1 VAELVFDNGVIST
14 AAALICQTVIQL
26 GSSDD
31 RFTQLQQT
39 INLVTAPRHH
49 QGLRVPINHPPSSG
63 GMLML
68 PEDTTETIMW
78 ARFGAIR
85 VVTLRPLY
93 LIFLRLIS

>member
-1 VAELVFDNGVIST
+1 M
-14 AAALICQTVIQL
+14 
-26 GSSDD
+26 
-31 RFTQLQQT
+31 
-39 INLVTAPRHH
+39 
-49 QGLRVPINHPPSSG
+49 PINHPPSSG

-78 ARFGAIR
+78 ARFGAIH